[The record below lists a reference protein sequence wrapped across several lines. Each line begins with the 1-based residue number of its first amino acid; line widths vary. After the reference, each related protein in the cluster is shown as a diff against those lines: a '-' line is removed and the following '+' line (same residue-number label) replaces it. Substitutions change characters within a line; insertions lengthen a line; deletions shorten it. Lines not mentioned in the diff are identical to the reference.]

1 MAILDLTPSE
11 VVEKVKSGDVRACVV
26 GLGRMG
32 LPLACV
38 LAEVG
43 FEVTGIDVDEGVV
56 EVVNAGRRFD
66 DEPGLSGEVER
77 WVRSGRLRASTSFSE
92 VEACDVIFIVVPTK
106 AFNAKPDYGALYNA
120 SISVGRNMK
129 RGSLVILCSTVG
141 PLVTEGLV
149 KDALEGASG
158 LRVEVDFG
166 LAYSPIRA
174 SAGRAIKDLKSYPR
188 IVAGLGAKSLEL
200 ASAII
205 GLTTS
210 GGVIK
215 VSSPRVAEVVKL
227 AENVYRDVNIA
238 LANELALICEKLGI
252 DYDEVARA
260 ANTQPFCHLHVPG
273 LGVGG
278 HCIPHNP
285 YFLIDYAL
293 SVDVRPSLII
303 TARLVNDSMPKHALK
318 LIIDGLKECGKEVR
332 GSAVAVLGAAFKADS
347 ADPRY
352 SPVEPLCDDLEVLG
366 AEVRVYDPL
375 VPISLL
381 RDLGYDAEEDLEGAV
396 EGADCVVI
404 AIPHTLFKEELPKL
418 LRDVHDY
425 MKKPAL
431 IVDCWR
437 ILDPKEVASI
447 GFKYKAVG
455 RGLGDD

>member
-1 MAILDLTPSE
+1 MDLSPSE
-11 VVEKVKSGDVRACVV
+11 VVEKIRAGELRTCVV

-43 FEVTGIDVDEGVV
+43 FEVVGVDVDENVV
-56 EVVNAGRRFD
+56 RLVNSGRGLD
-66 DEPGLSGEVER
+66 DEPSLSKEVEK
-77 WVRSGRLRASTSFSE
+77 WVESGRLRASTSFSE
-92 VEACDVIFIVVPTK
+92 VGESDVIFIVVPTK
-106 AFNAKPDYGALYNA
+106 AFNAKPDYSALYNA
-120 SISVGRNMK
+120 SISVGRHMRK
-129 RGSLVILCSTVG
+129 GALVILCSTVG

-149 KDALEGASG
+149 KDAIENASG
-158 LRVEVDFG
+158 LRVEADFG

-174 SAGRAIKDLKSYPR
+174 SAGRVMRDLRSYPR
-188 IVAGLGAKSLEL
+188 VVAGLGLKSLEL

-303 TARLVNDSMPKHALK
+303 TARLVNDSMPKHTLK
-318 LIIDGLKECGKEVR
+318 LIIDGLGECGKRVR

-352 SPVEPLCDDLEVLG
+352 SPAEPLCNDLKALG

-375 VPISLL
+375 VPINLL
-381 RDLGYDAEEDLEGAV
+381 KSLGYDAKESLEEAV
-396 EGADCVVI
+396 ENADCAVI
-404 AIPHTLFKEELPKL
+404 ATPHTLFKEELSKL

-425 MKKPAL
+425 MRKPAL

-437 ILDPKEVASI
+437 ILNPKEVASI

-455 RGLGDD
+455 RGLGDN

>member
-1 MAILDLTPSE
+1 MVVLDLSPSE
-11 VVEKVKSGDVRACVV
+11 LVKKVKSGELRACIV

-32 LPLACV
+32 LPFACV

-43 FEVTGIDVDEGVV
+43 FEVVGVDVDKGVV
-56 EVVNAGRRFD
+56 ELVNAGKGFD
-66 DEPGLSGEVER
+66 DEPSLSSQVEK
-77 WVRSGRLRASTSFSE
+77 WVKSGKLRASTSFSE
-92 VEACDVIFIVVPTK
+92 IRASDVIFIVVPTK
-106 AFNAKPDYGALYNA
+106 AFNAKPDYSALYSA
-120 SISVGRNMK
+120 SINVGRHMK
-129 RGSLVILCSTVG
+129 RGALVILCSTVG

-149 KDALEGASG
+149 REALEGVSG
-158 LRVEVDFG
+158 LRAEVDFG

-174 SAGRAIKDLKSYPR
+174 SAGRVIRDLKSYPR
-188 IVAGLGAKSLEL
+188 VVAGLGAKSLEL

-215 VSSPRVAEVVKL
+215 VSSLRVAEVVKL

-238 LANELALICEKLGI
+238 LANELALICERLGI

-293 SVDVRPSLII
+293 SVDLRLSLIM
-303 TARLVNDSMPKHALK
+303 TARLVNDSMPKHTLK
-318 LIIDGLKECGKEVR
+318 LIVEGLEECGKRVR
-332 GSAVAVLGAAFKADS
+332 GSTVAVLGAAFKADS

-352 SPVEPLCDDLEVLG
+352 SPVEALCDDLEALG

-375 VPISLL
+375 VPIRLL
-381 RDLGYDAEEDLEGAV
+381 KDLGYEARESLKEAV
-396 EGADCVVI
+396 ESADCVVV
-404 AIPHTLFKEELPKL
+404 ATPHTLFKEELPKL
-418 LRDVHDY
+418 LRNIYDCVR
-425 MKKPAL
+425 KPAF
-431 IVDCWR
+431 IVDPWR
-437 ILDPKEVASI
+437 IFGPNDVTSI

-455 RGLGDD
+455 RGFGGR

>member
-1 MAILDLTPSE
+1 MTILELSPAD
-11 VVEKVKSGDVRACVV
+11 VIEKLRAGELRACVV

-32 LPLACV
+32 LPFACV
-38 LAEVG
+38 LAEAG
-43 FEVTGIDVDEGVV
+43 FKVVGIDVDKGIV
-56 EVVNAGRRFD
+56 ELVNNGKGFD
-66 DEPGLSGEVER
+66 DELGLSDEVQK
-77 WVRSGRLRASTSFSE
+77 WVKSGRLKASTNFSE
-92 VEACDVIFIVVPTK
+92 ARNSDVIFIVVPTK
-106 AFNAKPDYGALYNA
+106 AFNAKPDYSALYSA
-120 SISVGRNMK
+120 SISVGKHMK

-149 KDALEGASG
+149 KNALEESSG
-158 LRVEVDFG
+158 LKAGIDFG

-174 SAGRAIKDLKSYPR
+174 STGRAIRELKDYPR
-188 IVAGLGAKSLEL
+188 VVAGLDAKSLEL

-205 GLTTS
+205 GQTTS

-215 VSSPRVAEVVKL
+215 VSSLRVAEMVKL

-252 DYDEVARA
+252 DYDEVASA
-260 ANTQPFCHLHVPG
+260 ANTKPFCHLHIPG

-303 TARLVNDSMPKHALK
+303 TARLVNDSMPKHTLK
-318 LIIDGLKECGKEVR
+318 LVIEGLKECGKVVR
-332 GSAVAVLGAAFKADS
+332 GSVVAVLGAAFKADS

-352 SPVEPLCDDLEVLG
+352 SPVEPLCDDLEALG

-375 VPISLL
+375 VSVNLL
-381 RDLGYDAEEDLEGAV
+381 RNLGYNAKESLEEAV
-396 EGADCVVI
+396 ENADCAVI
-404 AIPHTLFKEELPKL
+404 ATAHTLFKEELPKL
-418 LRDVHDY
+418 LRDVHNY
-425 MKKPAL
+425 MRKPAL

-437 ILDPKEVASI
+437 ILNPKEATSI

-455 RGLGDD
+455 RGLGDH

>member
-11 VVEKVKSGDVRACVV
+11 LVEKVKSGEVRACVV

-32 LPLACV
+32 LSLACV

-43 FEVTGIDVDEGVV
+43 FEVTGVDVDEGVV
-56 EVVNAGRRFD
+56 ELVNAGRGFD
-66 DEPGLSGEVER
+66 DEPGLSSEVER
-77 WVRSGRLRASTSFSE
+77 WARSGKLKASTSFSK
-92 VEACDVIFIVVPTK
+92 VEEGDVIFIVVPTK
-106 AFNAKPDYGALYNA
+106 AFNTKPDYSALYSA
-120 SISVGRNMK
+120 SISIGRHMK
-129 RGSLVILCSTVG
+129 KGVLVILCSTVG

-149 KDALEGASG
+149 REALEGASG
-158 LRVEVDFG
+158 LRAEADFG

-210 GGVIK
+210 GGVIR

-252 DYDEVARA
+252 DYEEVARA

-318 LIIDGLKECGKEVR
+318 LIIDGLEECGKRVR

-352 SPVEPLCDDLEVLG
+352 SPVEPLHDDLEALG

-375 VPISLL
+375 VPINLL
-381 RDLGYDAEEDLEGAV
+381 KNLGYDAKESLEEAV
-396 EGADCVVI
+396 ENADCVVV

-418 LRDVHDY
+418 LRDMYNY
-425 MKKPAL
+425 MRKPAL

-437 ILDPKEVASI
+437 ILNPKEVASI

-455 RGLGDD
+455 RGLGGD

>member
-1 MAILDLTPSE
+1 MAVLNLSPSE
-11 VVEKVKSGDVRACVV
+11 VVEKVKAGELRACVV

-32 LPLACV
+32 LPFACV

-43 FEVTGIDVDEGVV
+43 FEVVGVDVDKSIV
-56 EVVNAGRRFD
+56 ELVNAGKGFD
-66 DEPGLSGEVER
+66 DEPGLSSEVEK
-77 WVRSGRLRASTSFSE
+77 WVKSGGLRASTSFSE
-92 VEACDVIFIVVPTK
+92 VEASDVIFIVVPTK
-106 AFNAKPDYGALYNA
+106 AFNAKPDYSALYSA
-120 SISVGRNMK
+120 SISVGRHMK
-129 RGSLVILCSTVG
+129 RGALVILCSTVG

-158 LRVEVDFG
+158 LRVEADFG

-174 SAGRAIKDLKSYPR
+174 SAGRVIKDLKSYPR
-188 IVAGLGAKSLEL
+188 VVAGLSAKSLEL

-260 ANTQPFCHLHVPG
+260 ANTQPFCYLHVPG

-303 TARLVNDSMPKHALK
+303 TARLVNDSMPKHTLK
-318 LIIDGLKECGKEVR
+318 LIIEGLKECGKRVR
-332 GSAVAVLGAAFKADS
+332 GSVIAVLGAAFKADS

-352 SPVEPLCDDLEVLG
+352 SPVETLCNDLEALG
-366 AEVRVYDPL
+366 TEVRVYDPL
-375 VPISLL
+375 VPLRLL
-381 RDLGYDAEEDLEGAV
+381 KGLGYDARESLEEAV
-396 EGADCVVI
+396 ENADCVVI
-404 AIPHTLFKEELPKL
+404 ATPHTSFKEGLPKL
-418 LRDVHDY
+418 LRDIHNC
-425 MKKPAL
+425 MRRPAL

-437 ILDPKEVASI
+437 VLDPRDVASV

>member
-1 MAILDLTPSE
+1 MTILHLPPSE
-11 VVEKVKSGDVRACVV
+11 VVERVKARELRACVV

-43 FEVTGIDVDEGVV
+43 FEVVGVDVDKSVV
-56 EVVNAGRRFD
+56 ELVNTGKGFD
-66 DEPGLSGEVER
+66 DEPGLSSEVER
-77 WVRSGRLRASTSFSE
+77 WVKYGKLRASTSFSE
-92 VEACDVIFIVVPTK
+92 VEASDVIFIVVPTK
-106 AFNAKPDYGALYNA
+106 AFNAKPDYSALYSA
-120 SISVGRNMK
+120 SISVGRHMK
-129 RGSLVILCSTVG
+129 KGVLVILCSTVG

-158 LRVEVDFG
+158 LRAEVDFG

-174 SAGRAIKDLKSYPR
+174 SAGKVIKDLRSYPR
-188 IVAGLGAKSLEL
+188 VVAGLSARSLEL

-215 VSSPRVAEVVKL
+215 VSSPRVAEMVKL

-252 DYDEVARA
+252 DYEEVARA

-293 SVDVRPSLII
+293 SVDLRPSLII
-303 TARLVNDSMPKHALK
+303 TARLVNDSMPKHTLK
-318 LIIDGLKECGKEVR
+318 LIVEGLEECGKRVR
-332 GSAVAVLGAAFKADS
+332 GSVIAVLGVAFKADS

-352 SPVEPLCDDLEVLG
+352 SPVESLCDDLEALG

-375 VPISLL
+375 VPLRLL
-381 RDLGYDAEEDLEGAV
+381 KDLGYDAKESLEEAV
-396 EGADCVVI
+396 ENADCIVI
-404 AIPHTLFKEELPKL
+404 ATPHTLFKEELPKL
-418 LRDVHDY
+418 LRDIY
-425 MKKPAL
+425 NCMRKPVL
-431 IVDCWR
+431 MVDCWR
-437 ILDPKEVASI
+437 ILDPRGATSI

-455 RGLGDD
+455 RGLGDH

>member
-1 MAILDLTPSE
+1 MVILNLSPSE
-11 VVEKVKSGDVRACVV
+11 VVEKVKAGELRACVV

-38 LAEVG
+38 LAEAG
-43 FEVTGIDVDEGVV
+43 FEVVGIDADESVV
-56 EVVNAGRRFD
+56 ELVNSGRGFD
-66 DEPGLSGEVER
+66 DEPGLSSEVEK
-77 WVRSGRLRASTSFSE
+77 WVKTGKLRASTSFSKAE
-92 VEACDVIFIVVPTK
+92 EGDVMFIVVPTK
-106 AFNAKPDYGALYNA
+106 AFNAKPDYSALYSA
-120 SISVGRNMK
+120 SISVGRHMK
-129 RGSLVILCSTVG
+129 KGALVILCSTVG

-149 KDALEGASG
+149 REALEGASG
-158 LRVEVDFG
+158 LRAEVDFG

-174 SAGRAIKDLKSYPR
+174 SAGRVIRDLKSYPR
-188 IVAGLGAKSLEL
+188 VVAGLSAKSLEL

-205 GLTTS
+205 GMTTS

-215 VSSPRVAEVVKL
+215 VSSPRVAEVIKL

-293 SVDVRPSLII
+293 SVDLRPSLII
-303 TARLVNDSMPKHALK
+303 TARLVNDSMPKHTLK
-318 LIIDGLKECGKEVR
+318 LIVEGLEECGKRVR
-332 GSAVAVLGAAFKADS
+332 GSVVAVLGAAFKADL

-352 SPVEPLCDDLEVLG
+352 SPVESLCDGLEALG

-375 VPISLL
+375 VPIYFL
-381 RDLGYDAEEDLEGAV
+381 RDLGYDAKESLEEAV
-396 EGADCVVI
+396 ENADCIVI
-404 AIPHTLFKEELPKL
+404 ATPHTLFKEGLPKL
-418 LRDVHDY
+418 LRVIHNC
-425 MKKPAL
+425 MRGPAL

-437 ILDPKEVASI
+437 ILDPKEATSI

-455 RGLGDD
+455 RGLGDR

>member
-1 MAILDLTPSE
+1 MAVLNLSPSE
-11 VVEKVKSGDVRACVV
+11 VVEKAKSGELRACVV

-32 LPLACV
+32 LPFACV

-43 FEVTGIDVDEGVV
+43 FEVVGVDVDEGVV
-56 EVVNAGRRFD
+56 ELVNAGKGFD
-66 DEPGLSGEVER
+66 DEPGLSSEVER
-77 WVRSGRLRASTSFSE
+77 WVKSGRLRASTSFSE
-92 VEACDVIFIVVPTK
+92 VGASDVIFIVVPTR
-106 AFNAKPDYGALYNA
+106 AFNARPDYGALYSA
-120 SISVGRNMK
+120 SISVGRHMK
-129 RGSLVILCSTVG
+129 RETLVILCSTVG

-149 KDALEGASG
+149 REALEGTSG
-158 LRVEVDFG
+158 LRAEVDFG

-174 SAGRAIKDLKSYPR
+174 SAGRVIRDLKSYPR
-188 IVAGLGAKSLEL
+188 VVAGFGAKSLEL

-205 GLTTS
+205 GLTTK

-215 VSSPRVAEVVKL
+215 VSSLRVAEVVKL

-293 SVDVRPSLII
+293 SVDLRPSLII
-303 TARLVNDSMPKHALK
+303 TARLVNDFMPKHTLK
-318 LIIDGLKECGKEVR
+318 LIVKGLEECGKRVR
-332 GSAVAVLGAAFKADS
+332 GSVVAVLGAAFKADS

-352 SPVEPLCDDLEVLG
+352 SPVEVLCDDLEVLG
-366 AEVRVYDPL
+366 AEVRIYDPL
-375 VPISLL
+375 VPIRLL
-381 RDLGYDAEEDLEGAV
+381 KDLGYEAKESLEEAV
-396 EGADCVVI
+396 ENADCVVV

-418 LRDVHDY
+418 LRDIHDS
-425 MKKPAL
+425 MRRPAL
-431 IVDCWR
+431 IVDPWR
-437 ILDPKEVASI
+437 VLDPRDVASI
-447 GFKYKAVG
+447 GLKYKAVG
-455 RGLGDD
+455 RSLGAH